1 MVFEVTKLSIVDLKE
16 DISVELQLFPLI
28 SSFITKSS
36 PLIMRKFTSDC
47 FKTLASKRK
56 LPINQYDGDMLPSCF
71 VYQLFMG

>member
-1 MVFEVTKLSIVDLKE
+1 MVFEITKPSIVDLKE

-47 FKTLASKRK
+47 FKTLAS
-56 LPINQYDGDMLPSCF
+56 
-71 VYQLFMG
+71 